1 MQQPE
6 EDKNNFVG
14 MNGEVQ
20 FFITKNVGLGFTSRD
35 VVAKKQ
41 EERK

>member
-1 MQQPE
+1 MQHSE

-14 MNGEVQ
+14 MNGEVS
-20 FFITKNVGLGFTSRD
+20 FLLTKNVGLGFTSRD